1 MKGGTAIGLIN
12 EGEIIIAS
20 DGYLIR
26 NKKFKHLD
34 SGKIVRTD
42 WFQDVTAD
50 FREGSPAMEYYT
62 ALWKIYEEEYDISQ
76 EEADEIK
83 HSWTKREKL
92 VVTHDDTPK
101 IVVLRVS
108 SNIVLTF
115 CGYYK
120 LFSRISERLKAEG
133 EMLTIDRCVELSQQ
147 LLRQNLETE
156 ESDYEEGS
164 DMNDFD
170 CNLLF
175 ATYEKQS
182 SGDLVPRL
190 VYVDKFEFVNVE
202 KYKCIGHG
210 SSLAG
215 KSLTRH
221 CSTDIGKE
229 LAAMRVR
236 EAIEAASLERMSGGL
251 IESEQ
256 IL

>member
-1 MKGGTAIGLIN
+1 
-12 EGEIIIAS
+12 
-20 DGYLIR
+20 
-26 NKKFKHLD
+26 
-34 SGKIVRTD
+34 
-42 WFQDVTAD
+42 
-50 FREGSPAMEYYT
+50 
-62 ALWKIYEEEYDISQ
+62 
-76 EEADEIK
+76 
-83 HSWTKREKL
+83 
-92 VVTHDDTPK
+92 
-101 IVVLRVS
+101 
-108 SNIVLTF
+108 
-115 CGYYK
+115 
-120 LFSRISERLKAEG
+120 
-133 EMLTIDRCVELSQQ
+133 MLTIDRCVELSQQ

-229 LAAMRVR
+229 LAVMRVR
-236 EAIEAASLERMSGGL
+236 EAIEAASLERMSGGT
-251 IESEQ
+251 IEIVSLAKNNSYNVEWKGA
-256 IL
+256 IGC